1 MASIEA
7 DLEASEGATGVTSVN
22 DSSVPASE
30 AGENVEDEAPS
41 EEELQ
46 EQDSEQA
53 AAAKGLGAD
62 DMDRMKR

>member
-41 EEELQ
+41 KRSFRNKIRSRQQQL
-46 EQDSEQA
+46 
-53 AAAKGLGAD
+53 KVWVLMIMG
-62 DMDRMKR
+62 RMKR